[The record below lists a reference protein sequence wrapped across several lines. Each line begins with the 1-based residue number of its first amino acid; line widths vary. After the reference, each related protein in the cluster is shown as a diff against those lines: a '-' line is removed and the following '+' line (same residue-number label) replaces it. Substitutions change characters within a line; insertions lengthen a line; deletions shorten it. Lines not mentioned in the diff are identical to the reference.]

1 MAARLKKVREVLL
14 VREVPLAL
22 EVLWVLEVPSDL

>member
-1 MAARLKKVREVLL
+1 MAARLKKVREVL
-14 VREVPLAL
+14 LAL